1 MLWRSCPLGQE
12 KEQQPVAGGIDVQ
25 GADRREPVAPA
36 AQQGQQLPVRGRGGR
51 QRLPGQEDH
60 GAAHRRGKGQG
71 ITSLGRMSRPLY
83 RTGRGEANAMLSSRA
98 REKSWQG
105 P

>member
-25 GADRREPVAPA
+25 GADGREPVAPA

-83 RTGRGEANAMLSSRA
+83 RTGREEANAMLSIGTW
-98 REKSWQG
+98 EKSWQG